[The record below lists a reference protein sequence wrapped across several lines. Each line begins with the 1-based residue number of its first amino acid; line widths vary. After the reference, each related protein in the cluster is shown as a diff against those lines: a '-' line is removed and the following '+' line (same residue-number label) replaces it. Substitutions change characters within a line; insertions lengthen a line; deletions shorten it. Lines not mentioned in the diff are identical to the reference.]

1 MTGSERYNLITKD
14 DVCKLLGISLST
26 LDRIIADGDLPVYR
40 VRGSCKFKLADIDAY
55 LENCREE
62 HERPPLPKPVK
73 NRPSQKSSWADLPPT
88 YYPGM
93 KVV

>member
-1 MTGSERYNLITKD
+1 MGPERYNLITKA

-26 LDRIIADGDLPVYR
+26 LDRIIADGDLPIYR
-40 VRGSCKFKLADIDAY
+40 VRGSCKFKLSDIDAY

-62 HERPPLPKPVK
+62 HERAPLPKPTK
-73 NRPSQKSSWADLPPT
+73 RRPAANTSWADMPA